1 MAKVLAALLSPPMG
15 ESSPETLQRYIELA
29 KSHPVYSD
37 ALKRYIEELDD
48 PVKTIP
54 RPEIRWHPRAPGRRR
69 LRHYAKT
76 IVQPHPHP
84 VKPALLLRNLHIQFV
99 IGFLQR
105 VRVPPQGKYVSGC
118 RIVACVLVGLS
129 ENAVKGI
136 WEMRFTHEMRKHSEA
151 IAERI
156 RLIDTTEA

>member
-15 ESSPETLQRYIELA
+15 ESSPETLQRYIEIA

-54 RPEIRWHPRAPGRRR
+54 RPEIRWHPRVPGRRR

-76 IVQPHPHP
+76 IVHPTPP

-99 IGFLQR
+99 IGLLQR